1 MSEKKSLVMVY
12 TGDGKGKTTASLGLA
27 LRTLGHGAKVAMVQF
42 MKGRTYGELI
52 AAKNLPNF
60 EIIMS
65 GRDEFVSKEDPEE
78 IDIKMAQEGFAKA
91 QECINSGRYD
101 MVILDEINVAL
112 DYELVS
118 VPEVLN
124 LIKNRPKHVDL
135 VLTGRYVP
143 AAIIEIADLV
153 SEVQEIKHHYQKG
166 VEARQGIEF

>member
-78 IDIKMAQEGFAKA
+78 IDIKMAQEGFTKA

>member
-1 MSEKKSLVMVY
+1 MSGKKSLVMVY

-27 LRTLGHGAKVAMVQF
+27 LRNLGHGAKVAMIQF

-65 GRDEFVSKEDPEE
+65 GRDEFVSKEEPAE
-78 IDIKMAQEGFAKA
+78 IDIKMAREGFAKA
-91 QECINSGRYD
+91 EEFINSGRYD
-101 MVILDEINVAL
+101 MIILDEINVAL

-143 AAIIEIADLV
+143 AAIIEVADLV

-166 VEARQGIEF
+166 IEARQGIEF

>member
-1 MSEKKSLVMVY
+1 MVMVY

-78 IDIKMAQEGFAKA
+78 IDIKMAQEGFTKA
-91 QECINSGRYD
+91 QECINSGWYD